1 MHAHVRPRIEKR
13 LAEAIDL
20 MREKEVFETDKE
32 GNPTWKRLEIAE
44 EHATVLFHFR
54 RSESGTRFFP
64 TIKTNNVRIA
74 FMFRDA
80 WTIGIFTAQM
90 QVHGKIGR
98 AVRRAKGC

>member
-44 EHATVLFHFR
+44 EPATVLFHSR
-54 RSESGTRFFP
+54 RSESGTRYFP
-64 TIKTNNVRIA
+64 TIKHNNVRID

-80 WTIGIFTAQM
+80 RSEENTSELQSLIRNSNAVFCWT
-90 QVHGKIGR
+90 
-98 AVRRAKGC
+98 